1 MVRTP
6 RGDDPGSWHHVFNR
20 AIARRTMFERRS
32 DFRFFLAQL
41 ACAVRRGDLEVHAY
55 VLMGT
60 HFHLL
65 VRSPEGRLAESMH
78 RIQMAY
84 SRTFNRTRKRDGPLV
99 RNRYGSKPVR
109 SLRYRRVLVAYIDRN
124 PVSAGLASDPG
135 RYAWGSARH
144 YSCLRGPPWLER
156 SWIEGEVRD
165 RLHLEAFQP
174 ERYPEVF
181 RSDLDPSVVRWVGAR
196 ISSLRSEDSLDDL
209 VGAAPGQV
217 LAWMKR
223 KAHLADG
230 TEPGLALLPVEVL
243 DRIVAERAIG
253 SWLVRNGAAER
264 DGWQVA
270 RVGLARDLCG
280 ASHAELSA
288 REGIA
293 LSSSSRLHGLHRR
306 LLLENGEYGARVE
319 DVARAALAFWQSW

>member
-6 RGDDPGSWHHVFNR
+6 RGDDPGTWHHVFNR
-20 AIARRTMFERRS
+20 AIARRMMFERRQ

-55 VLMGT
+55 VVMGT

-84 SRTFNRTRKRDGPLV
+84 SRMFNRTRKRDGPLV

-135 RYAWGSARH
+135 SYPYGSAGH
-144 YSCLRGPPWLER
+144 YSRPRGPPWLER
-156 SWIEGEVRD
+156 SWIEAEVRD
-165 RLHLEAFQP
+165 RLALGAFQP

-181 RSDLDPSVVRWVGAR
+181 RWVLHPSIERWVAGR
-196 ISSLRSEDSLDDL
+196 ISSLQSEDSLDDL
-209 VGAAPGQV
+209 VGSARGTV

-223 KAHLADG
+223 KARLADG
-230 TEPGLALLPVEVL
+230 TQPGLALVPLEAL
-243 DRIVAERAIG
+243 DRILAERAG
-253 SWLVRNGAAER
+253 GPWLVRNGASER

-280 ASHAELSA
+280 ASVAESSA
-288 REGIA
+288 RERIA
-293 LSSSSRLHGLHRR
+293 TSSSSKIHGLHRR
-306 LLLENGEYGARVE
+306 LLLEDGEYGARVE
-319 DVARAALAFWQSW
+319 ELARAALSFWESW